1 MTLDELYT
9 DLSYGELANLSMSGD
24 DGGSIQEQS
33 QPKIVRAANEA
44 LTRLYSRFIL
54 KEQDV
59 LVELVGHI
67 TNYHLIERFTES
79 TGTHDEEPYLYIKDL
94 PHEPF
99 TGDIIKILQVFGQNG
114 EELALNDAENAGSLF
129 TPQHNVLQVPR
140 PIDGRSISVM
150 YQAKHTK
157 LLDNDPEQEILLPDV
172 LHGALRAFI
181 AYKVYSQINTQ
192 EATAKAQ
199 EHLNQFEA
207 VCTEAIEK
215 DLVNTSISQTNTK
228 FQKRG
233 FA

>member
-1 MTLDELYT
+1 MTLDDLYT
-9 DLSYGELANLSMSGD
+9 DLSYGELSNLSMSGD
-24 DGGSIQEQS
+24 NGGSIQEES

-44 LTRLYSRFIL
+44 LVRLYSRFIL
-54 KEQDV
+54 KENDV
-59 LVELVGHI
+59 LIELESHI
-67 TNYHLIERFTES
+67 TNYHLVERFSKTQ
-79 TGTHDEEPYLYIKDL
+79 GDEDETYRYILDTSN
-94 PHEPF
+94 EPF
-99 TGDIIKILQVFGQNG
+99 KADVLKILQVFGDHG
-114 EELALNDAENAGSLF
+114 VEVPLNDGESFNSVF

-140 PIDGRSISVM
+140 PLQGRSLSIL
-150 YQAKHTK
+150 YQAAHEK
-157 LLDNDPEQEILLPDV
+157 LTDGDNSQEIILPDV

-215 DLVNTSISQTNTK
+215 DLVNTSVSQTNSK
-228 FQKRG
+228 FHKRG

>member
-1 MTLDELYT
+1 MNLDELYT
-9 DLSYGELANLSMSGD
+9 DLSYGELSNLSMSGD
-24 DGGSIQEQS
+24 MGGSISEES
-33 QPKIVRAANEA
+33 QPKIIRACNEG

-54 KEQDV
+54 KENDV
-59 LVELVGHI
+59 LIELVDHI
-67 TNYHLIERFTES
+67 TNYHLVQRFS
-79 TGTHDEEPYLYIKDL
+79 RSVGDEEENYRYIMDL

-99 TGDIIKILQVFGQNG
+99 KADVLKILQVYGDHG
-114 EELALNDAENAGSLF
+114 VEVPLNDAESYASVF

-140 PIDGRSISVM
+140 PVTGRSLSIM
-150 YQAKHTK
+150 YQASHEK
-157 LLDNDPEQEILLPDV
+157 LVDGDNEQEIFLPDV

-181 AYKVYSQINTQ
+181 AYKIYSQINTQ

-207 VCTEAIEK
+207 VCTEAVEK
-215 DLVNTSISQTNTK
+215 DLVNTSVSQTNSK